1 MSGPTPQD
9 VLEALKLCE
18 TPLAEAVG
26 EGWPQIE
33 PRYRERLAQLEHGT
47 GPAAMLAAAEIAELF
62 APYEKARVLLHEAVA
77 RQTETGQV
85 LLGLGDV
92 ADQLQFEPGVGARF
106 REAALAS
113 ERTRHVLASGP
124 TKAKSL
130 KFANLDFDFGNL
142 SELVAGLIVTTVKD
156 ITTQTDVLLV
166 VAGVLLILKALYKA
180 TTVALDEREATV
192 FYGFARVAEK
202 KLAKERAILAGANK
216 VRAEVHLKPLDLT
229 DLRNA
234 LFKLEQIKAI
244 KSIQGE
250 DGVWRIVES
259 HNVPARKQ

>member
-1 MSGPTPQD
+1 MAGPTPQD
-9 VLEALKLCE
+9 ILEALK
-18 TPLAEAVG
+18 AHEADLSESVG
-26 EGWPQIE
+26 EEWPQIE
-33 PRYRERLAQLEHGT
+33 PRYRELRVRLEQST
-47 GPAAMLAAAEIAELF
+47 GPIAMLAAADVAELF
-62 APYEKARVLLHEAVA
+62 APYEKARILLREAVA

-92 ADQLQFEPGVGARF
+92 ADQLQFGPAVGARF
-106 REAALAS
+106 REAALAT
-113 ERTRHVLASGP
+113 ERTRYVLASGP

-166 VAGVLLILKALYKA
+166 VAAGRLILKALYKA

-192 FYGFARVAEK
+192 FYGFAQVAEE
-202 KLAKERAILAGANK
+202 KLAKERAILAGTNK

-244 KSIQGE
+244 KSVQGE
-250 DGVWRIVES
+250 DGIWRIVEG
-259 HNVPARKQ
+259 HNVPERK